1 MAAYLYQKGIKDPQA
16 ILAELQKLP
25 GYSSGTESDQVN
37 TAQSLAARIG
47 AFQDPAQ

>member
-1 MAAYLYQKGIKDPQA
+1 MAALLYQKGITDPDK

-25 GYSSGTESDQVN
+25 GFTSGTESDQIN

-47 AFQDPAQ
+47 AFQPAQ